1 MATVSGDE
9 LGELDTISGDELGEV
24 GIVSWEWGTPFQER
38 C

>member
-1 MATVSGDE
+1 VATVSGDE